1 MLCRTMEISP
11 FPSDYRGAGLLVHV
25 TSLPSPYGIGDFG
38 PVAFEW
44 VDRLAATGLGVWQVL
59 PLGPMGFGNSP
70 YQLVSTFAGNEYLIS
85 PERLMADGLL
95 SAADCGGQ
103 SFPVGAVDYDA
114 VKTFKNRLHERAW
127 QHFHGGAVPAGI
139 RKEFDDFCRDEAE
152 WLDDYALYTCLQ
164 AQFHHESFLD
174 WPVDLATREPAAVAH
189 ARRQLSER
197 IDRVRFGQFLVFR
210 QMSRLRCYANSKGVQ
225 LIGDMP
231 FFAAPNSCDVWANPE
246 LFLLDAHSRS
256 TFVAG
261 VPPDYFSPQ
270 GQLWGNPVYAWDAM
284 RDAGYRW
291 WICRFRTL
299 LKSVDVVR
307 LDHFRAFAAAWHVP
321 AGAKSALRGEWLPG
335 PGAPFFETIRAELG
349 SLPFLAEDLGLI
361 TPDVIALRDQF
372 QLTGMRVLQFAF
384 DGNADN
390 PFLPQNFVQNTVA
403 YTATHDNNT
412 TRGWYANLGKK
423 ERKLVGD
430 GLQATDL
437 TPSTV
442 ARELIRQAWTSKAA
456 LAVTPLQDLL
466 NLGAEHRMN
475 IPGKAEGNWSWRCTP
490 EMLKSPCFDE
500 LRELTAASNRRVLP
514 L

>member
-1 MLCRTMEISP
+1 MLCRIMEISP

-25 TSLPSPYGIGDFG
+25 TSLPSAYGIGDFG
-38 PVAFEW
+38 PAAFEW

-85 PERLMADGLL
+85 PQRLMADGLV
-95 SAADCGGQ
+95 SESDCGGQ
-103 SFPVGAVDYDA
+103 SFPAGAVDYDA
-114 VKTFKNRLHERAW
+114 VKIFKNQLHERAW
-127 QHFHGGAVPAGI
+127 QRFQSGTGPAAFRG
-139 RKEFDDFCRDEAE
+139 EFEMFCREEAG
-152 WLDDYALYTCLQ
+152 WLDDYSLYTCLQ
-164 AQFHHESFLD
+164 AQFHQGSFLD
-174 WPVDLATREPAAVAH
+174 WPVDIARREPAALAN
-189 ARRQLSER
+189 ARRQLGER
-197 IDRVRFGQFLVFR
+197 IDRERFGQFLIFR
-210 QMSRLRCYANSKGVQ
+210 QMSQLRSYANSKGVQ

-246 LFLLDAHSRS
+246 FFLLDAHSRS

-284 RDAGYRW
+284 RNAGYSW
-291 WICRFRTL
+291 WIRRFRTL

-321 AGAKSALRGEWLPG
+321 AGEKSALRGEWLPG
-335 PGAPFFETIRAELG
+335 PGAPFFETIRAEFG
-349 SLPFLAEDLGLI
+349 SLPFLAEDLGMI

-390 PFLPQNFVQNTVA
+390 PFLPQNFAQNTVA

-412 TRGWYANLGKK
+412 TRAWYASLGKK
-423 ERKLVGD
+423 ERKLVCD
-430 GLQATDL
+430 GLKAVDL
-437 TPSTV
+437 TPSSV
-442 ARELIRQAWTSKAA
+442 ARELIRQAWLSKAA

-490 EMLKSPCFDE
+490 EMLNSPSFDE
-500 LRELTAASNRRVLP
+500 LRGLTAASNRISGP
-514 L
+514 